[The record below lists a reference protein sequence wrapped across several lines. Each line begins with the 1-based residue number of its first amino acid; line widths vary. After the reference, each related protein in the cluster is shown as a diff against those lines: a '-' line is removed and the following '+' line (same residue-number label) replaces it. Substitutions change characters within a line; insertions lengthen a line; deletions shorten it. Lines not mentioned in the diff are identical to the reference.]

1 MWGDH
6 LEAVLCSG
14 MGEFLLDAW
23 KAFLSR
29 GASLS
34 SACAGAVPLMDGSG
48 CVGDVKPISLMAL
61 INSTDEAGSSYLS
74 KQVWG

>member
-1 MWGDH
+1 MWEDH
-6 LEAVLCSG
+6 LEAVFFGG
-14 MGEFLLDAW
+14 MWNFPYAW

-34 SACAGAVPLMDGSG
+34 SACAVAVGLMDGSG
-48 CVGDVKPISLMAL
+48 RVGDVKPISLMVL
-61 INSTDEAGSSYLS
+61 INGTDEAGSFCLS